1 MKPGGRT
8 PDSPL
13 VPTPQL
19 ESTIMSPHSLKRF
32 LAGVAVAAVSL
43 PGLALAEPTCVY
55 VMSKVDSVNVTTPAV
70 AVVVPDSDAES
81 QPIGV
86 HLDEHEQ
93 VILGYSV
100 RVPGIDL
107 GTEGDLV
114 FVPGISQNV
123 PSISVTIPELN
134 ISPNRCINVDGVSTP
149 AVPVKIPAS
158 VLTLPGATADV
169 GAIIINLVG
178 HPVTAP
184 GKVITFDGKT
194 IIIPE
199 QNSGVP
205 SVPVGTPAQ
214 SITVDVNGTL
224 QTARY
229 LPPNN

>member
-1 MKPGGRT
+1 M
-8 PDSPL
+8 
-13 VPTPQL
+13 
-19 ESTIMSPHSLKRF
+19 STSSLKRF

-43 PGLALAEPTCVY
+43 PGLALAEPTCLY
-55 VMSKVDSVNVTTPAV
+55 VMSKVDSVTVATPAV
-70 AVVVPDSDAES
+70 AVVVPGSDSAT
-81 QPIGV
+81 QPVGV

-123 PSISVTIPELN
+123 PSISVTVPELN

-149 AVPVKIPAS
+149 AVPVHIPSS

-169 GAIIINLVG
+169 GAIILNIVG
-178 HPVTAP
+178 HPVTTP
-184 GKVITFDGKT
+184 GQVIIFDGKT

-199 QNSGVP
+199 RDAAVP
-205 SVPVGTPAQ
+205 SVPVGTPNQ
-214 SITVDVNGTL
+214 SIIVDVNGTL

-229 LPPNN
+229 LSPNN

>member
-1 MKPGGRT
+1 
-8 PDSPL
+8 
-13 VPTPQL
+13 
-19 ESTIMSPHSLKRF
+19 MSPHSLKRF

-55 VMSKVDSVNVTTPAV
+55 VMSKVDSVTVATPAV
-70 AVVVPDSDAES
+70 AVVVPGSDSDT

-100 RVPGIDL
+100 RVPGVNL
-107 GTEGDLV
+107 GTEGDMV
-114 FVPGISQNV
+114 FLPGISQNV
-123 PSISVTIPELN
+123 PSVSFTLPELN

-169 GAIIINLVG
+169 GAIILNIVG
-178 HPVTAP
+178 RPVTAP
-184 GKVITFDGKT
+184 GQVIIFDGKT

-199 QNSGVP
+199 RESGVP
-205 SVPVGTPAQ
+205 SVPVGTPKQ
-214 SITVDVNGTL
+214 SIVLDVNGTVHM
-224 QTARY
+224 ARY
-229 LPPNN
+229 LHPNS

>member
-1 MKPGGRT
+1 
-8 PDSPL
+8 
-13 VPTPQL
+13 
-19 ESTIMSPHSLKRF
+19 MSPHSLKRF

-81 QPIGV
+81 QPVRV
-86 HLDEHEQ
+86 HLDEQEQ

-100 RVPGIDL
+100 RIPGADV

-114 FVPGISQNV
+114 FVPGISQNI
-123 PSISVTIPELN
+123 PSISVTLPELN
-134 ISPNRCINVDGVSTP
+134 ISPNRCINVGGVSTP

-169 GAIIINLVG
+169 GAIILNIVG

-184 GKVITFDGKT
+184 GQVIIFDGKT

-199 QNSGVP
+199 RDASIP
-205 SVPVGTPAQ
+205 SVPVGTPNQ
-214 SITVDVNGTL
+214 SITFDVNGTI

-229 LPPNN
+229 LHPSS

>member
-1 MKPGGRT
+1 
-8 PDSPL
+8 
-13 VPTPQL
+13 L
-19 ESTIMSPHSLKRF
+19 ENTTMSPHSLKRF

-55 VMSKVDSVNVTTPAV
+55 VMSKVDSVSVTTPAV

-81 QPIGV
+81 QPVRV
-86 HLDEHEQ
+86 HLDEQEQ

-100 RVPGIDL
+100 RIPGADV

-114 FVPGISQNV
+114 FVPGISQNI
-123 PSISVTIPELN
+123 PSISVTLPELN
-134 ISPNRCINVDGVSTP
+134 ISPNRCINVGGVSTP

-169 GAIIINLVG
+169 GAIILNIVG

-184 GKVITFDGKT
+184 GQVIIFDGKT

-199 QNSGVP
+199 RDASIP
-205 SVPVGTPAQ
+205 SVPVGTPNQ
-214 SITVDVNGTL
+214 SITFDVNGTI

-229 LPPNN
+229 LHPSS

>member
-1 MKPGGRT
+1 
-8 PDSPL
+8 
-13 VPTPQL
+13 
-19 ESTIMSPHSLKRF
+19 MSPHSLKRF

-55 VMSKVDSVNVTTPAV
+55 VMSKVDSVTVATPAV
-70 AVVVPDSDAES
+70 AVVVPGSDSET
-81 QPIGV
+81 QPVRV
-86 HLDEHEQ
+86 HLDEQEQ

-100 RVPGIDL
+100 RIPGVDV

-114 FVPGISQNV
+114 FVPGISQHI
-123 PSISVTIPELN
+123 PSISVTLPELN
-134 ISPNRCINVDGVSTP
+134 ISPNRCVNVDGVSTP

-158 VLTLPGATADV
+158 VLTLPGATAEV
-169 GAIIINLVG
+169 GAIILNIVG

-184 GKVITFDGKT
+184 GQVIIFDGKT

-205 SVPVGTPAQ
+205 SVPVGTPNQ
-214 SITVDVNGTL
+214 SITFDVNGTI

-229 LPPNN
+229 LHPNN